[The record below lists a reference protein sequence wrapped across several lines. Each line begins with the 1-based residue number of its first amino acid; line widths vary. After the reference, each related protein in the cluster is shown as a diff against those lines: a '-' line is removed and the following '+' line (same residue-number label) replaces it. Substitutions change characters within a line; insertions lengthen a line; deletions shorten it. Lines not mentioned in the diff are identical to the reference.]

1 MGHTLSGRRNSGLDA
16 RRARPARA
24 LLCGA
29 ALGLLLDAAAVAG
42 ASVEAAAQEVGA
54 NFNHEM
60 TGSVVDDAVKQM
72 AEALAERSDGRID
85 ITVHSRG
92 EMGGERAMYH
102 LMQAGA
108 IELGVSGA
116 ARSGRFQEYSA

>member
-1 MGHTLSGRRNSGLDA
+1 MEF
-16 RRARPARA
+16 
-24 LLCGA
+24 
-29 ALGLLLDAAAVAG
+29 GLLLDVAG
-42 ASVEAAAQEVGA
+42 ASVEAATQEVGA
-54 NFNHEM
+54 NLNHEM
-60 TGSVVDDAVKQM
+60 TGPVGDDAVKQM

-85 ITVHSRG
+85 ITVHSHG

-102 LMQAGA
+102 LRQAGA